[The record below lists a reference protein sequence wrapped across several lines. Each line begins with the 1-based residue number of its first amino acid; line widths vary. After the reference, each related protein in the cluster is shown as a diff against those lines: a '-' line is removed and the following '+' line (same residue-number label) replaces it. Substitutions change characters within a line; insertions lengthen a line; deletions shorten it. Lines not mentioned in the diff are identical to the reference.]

1 MGCGIYRLE
10 NNDWVENR
18 QNLAKVRVK
27 MVENRVR
34 RAVGAKFRSLRGFRM
49 GGGGAELAGRV
60 GKRQEKG

>member
-1 MGCGIYRLE
+1 
-10 NNDWVENR
+10 
-18 QNLAKVRVK
+18 